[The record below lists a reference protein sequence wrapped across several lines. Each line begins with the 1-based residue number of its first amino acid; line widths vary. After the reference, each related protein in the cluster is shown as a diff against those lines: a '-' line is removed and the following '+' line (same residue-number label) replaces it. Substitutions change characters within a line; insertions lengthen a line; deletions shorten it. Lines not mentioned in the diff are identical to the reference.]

1 MSKSTGFVN
10 AFATIVSKL
19 VGAALMSRP
28 IDFRL
33 FEIMMPA
40 SARTGS

>member
-1 MSKSTGFVN
+1 MSKSTCVK
-10 AFATIVSKL
+10 ALATIVSKL
-19 VGAALMSRP
+19 VGAASMFRP
-28 IDFRL
+28 ISFRL

>member
-1 MSKSTGFVN
+1 MSNDTGAEN

-19 VGAALMSRP
+19 VGAASMSSP
-28 IDFRL
+28 IIFRF

-40 SARTGS
+40 SARIGS